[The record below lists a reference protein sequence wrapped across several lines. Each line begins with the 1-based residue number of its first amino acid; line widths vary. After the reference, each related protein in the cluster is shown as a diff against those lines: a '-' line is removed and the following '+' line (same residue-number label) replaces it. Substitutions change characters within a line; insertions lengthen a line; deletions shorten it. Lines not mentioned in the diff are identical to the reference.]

1 MEFPICLETTWPPW
15 SNAGPVE
22 GILELLAADMG
33 NWLAELDE
41 GTCVTPVC

>member
-15 SNAGPVE
+15 SNVGPGEVK
-22 GILELLAADMG
+22 LELLAADMG
-33 NWLAELDE
+33 DWPGELDE